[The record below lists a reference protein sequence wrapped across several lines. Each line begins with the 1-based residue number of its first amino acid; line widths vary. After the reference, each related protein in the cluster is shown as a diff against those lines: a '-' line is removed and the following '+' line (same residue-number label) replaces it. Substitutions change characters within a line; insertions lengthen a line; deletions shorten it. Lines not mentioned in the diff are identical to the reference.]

1 MRMIQHRAF
10 FALLPE
16 ETIADRARRLAI
28 AEGLTPAARPH
39 VSLVGFGEG
48 PPSQR
53 WIAKAAAAAGRVRRP
68 PFLIELNTLSTF
80 GKPTSK
86 PHPVVLRGE
95 DGVIGVSLLCEA
107 LLSELA
113 SEGLGGRSPYAPHL
127 TIAWSD
133 RFVAERHVRPM
144 RWTAREFVL
153 IHSLQGAGRHELLG
167 RWPLAGEIAD
177 ASKSPVGGD

>member
-1 MRMIQHRAF
+1 VRAIQHRAF

-16 ETIADRARRLAI
+16 DMIADRARRLAI

-39 VSLVGFGEG
+39 VSLVGFGDG
-48 PPSQR
+48 APSQP
-53 WIAKAAAAAGRVRRP
+53 WIDKAAAAAGRVHRP

-86 PHPVVLRGE
+86 PHPIVLRGE
-95 DGVIGVSLLCEA
+95 DGVIGVNLLCEA

-113 SEGLGGRSPYAPHL
+113 GEGLGGRPPYAPHL
-127 TIAWSD
+127 TIAWGD
-133 RFVAERHVRPM
+133 RVVAERHVQPM

-153 IHSLQGAGRHELLG
+153 IHSLQGAGRHEVLG
-167 RWPLAGEIAD
+167 RWPLVGGIAD
-177 ASKSPVGGD
+177 ASKSPVGGN